1 MSRTIAAVVLRFVA
15 LLLAQVLI
23 LNNINLFG
31 YVEPMIYVWFILLLP
46 VGTPKWL
53 VLLLSFLVGFCVDI
67 FSGQVGF
74 HTAVATFTG
83 FARPLFLNSV
93 ASNQQTTDFDI
104 PSSATM
110 GLVPF
115 LIYVSVLTFV
125 HVFLLI
131 AIETF
136 RWSEVLPMLLRI
148 ALSAVASILLIVIC
162 DLIFFARSSG
172 KNK

>member
-1 MSRTIAAVVLRFVA
+1 MSRTIAMVVLRFVA
-15 LLLAQVLI
+15 LLLVQVLI
-23 LNNINLFG
+23 LDNINLFG
-31 YVEPMIYVWFILLLP
+31 YVEPMIYIWFILLLP
-46 VGTPKWL
+46 LGTPKWL

-83 FARPLFLNSV
+83 FARPLFLGSM

-115 LIYVSVLTFV
+115 LVYASVLTFV

-148 ALSAVASILLIVIC
+148 ALSAAASILLIVLC
-162 DLIFFARSSG
+162 DLIFFSRSSSAC
-172 KNK
+172 K